1 MNDSRNDSS
10 YVASAVRGDAP
21 RSSVRHAA
29 SAASRPD
36 SIA

>member
-1 MNDSRNDSS
+1 MNDSRTDSS
-10 YVASAVRGDAP
+10 YDASASRPDAP

-29 SAASRPD
+29 SAASLPD

>member
-1 MNDSRNDSS
+1 MNDSRSASS
-10 YVASAVRGDAP
+10 YDASTVRCELP